1 MTEARVGA
9 ALRGW
14 HGLNQMSDPDT
25 ALRSVQAPAQPLTQG
40 SVQLVP
46 ECALGSARSE
56 AASGGAHSLVPASSE
71 TSPKEFTAYLS
82 SAFPAVKVGRKSM
95 PSTSRLL

>member
-14 HGLNQMSDPDT
+14 HGLSQVSDPDT

-46 ECALGSARSE
+46 ECAPWHCQERGHFRRDALP
-56 AASGGAHSLVPASSE
+56 LPASSE
-71 TSPKEFTAYLS
+71 TSKGWAADLF
-82 SAFPAVKVGRKSM
+82 SAFPAVKVERKSM